1 MVHSDKLIC
10 QNSDNTYL
18 SYIGTMTQSVLSSFI
33 DVLET
38 LEKCHGV
45 KFPHKLYMIFI
56 ETAQNLMQYSS
67 HSEEIYKIYLSI
79 GKNQDQLYILT
90 QNLIDKEHKKKLEE
104 RLNSISQLDRDT
116 IKEIYRQKLKSGE
129 DKHEHGAGLGLLY
142 IARHSSKIEF
152 EIVEIVDEKYLFTLM
167 IYI

>member
-1 MVHSDKLIC
+1 M
-10 QNSDNTYL
+10 
-18 SYIGTMTQSVLSSFI
+18 SYIGTMTQSVLSGFV

-56 ETAQNLMQYSS
+56 ETAQNLMQYSF
-67 HSEEIYKIYLSI
+67 HSKEIYKIYLSV
-79 GKNQDQLYILT
+79 GKSQDKLYILT
-90 QNLIDKEHKKKLEE
+90 QNLIDKEHKEKLEE
-104 RLNSISQLDRDT
+104 RLNTISKLDREK
-116 IKEIYRQKLKSGE
+116 IKDLYRKKLKSGE

-142 IARHSSKIEF
+142 MARHSSKIEF
-152 EIVEIVDEKYLFTLM
+152 EISKVIDNKYLFTLM